1 MNKKEQLLQG
11 IAELFFQNGYEKT
24 AIRDI
29 CAHLNISRPGLY
41 YHFTTKQE
49 MLYEIISDFLD
60 KVISNLRA
68 NLADENSPAEKL
80 RKIINSSIQ
89 FFIEYPAQT
98 KVVIYEIHSLE
109 EDYAKALKSKRQEYF
124 DAVKNAVIRIL
135 EESEFD
141 IDPTVATFSLI
152 GTLNWVVQWY
162 RPEGRIAPD
171 ALAKSLGELYLRALQ
186 T

>member
-29 CAHLNISRPGLY
+29 CEHLNISRPGLY

-60 KVISNLRA
+60 KIITNLRA
-68 NLADENSPAEKL
+68 NLADEGGPEEKL
-80 RKIINSSIQ
+80 RRIINSTIH

-109 EDYAKALKSKRQEYF
+109 EKYARALKLKRQEYF
-124 DAVKNAVIRIL
+124 DAVKNTINEIL
-135 EESEFD
+135 DESGFD
-141 IDPTVATFSLI
+141 IDPVVATFALL

-186 T
+186 A